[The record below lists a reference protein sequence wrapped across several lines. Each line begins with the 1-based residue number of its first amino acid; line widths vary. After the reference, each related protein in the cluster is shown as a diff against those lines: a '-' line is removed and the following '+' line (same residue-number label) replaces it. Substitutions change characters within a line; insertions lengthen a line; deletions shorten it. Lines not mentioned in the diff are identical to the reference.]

1 MYNVMHIS
9 SDIIMSRNKKDIG
22 AYCWRKGVVNMISK
36 KDFIRIGDDR
46 LSIKSIERYGI
57 CTTTRYFVKN
67 ETRSEVSRDIYE
79 KAFYLYMADEEL
91 DVNANP
97 IFDIN
102 GYPVFMDMKIIRE
115 GYIPPDAFEIQ
126 KVKALYVQ
134 GNWGQ
139 HSVLIYF
146 DGECGIDID
155 GKISEL
161 DALLIGVQEK

>member
-1 MYNVMHIS
+1 
-9 SDIIMSRNKKDIG
+9 MSRNKKDIG

-97 IFDIN
+97 IFDI
-102 GYPVFMDMKIIRE
+102 DE
-115 GYIPPDAFEIQ
+115 
-126 KVKALYVQ
+126 
-134 GNWGQ
+134 
-139 HSVLIYF
+139 
-146 DGECGIDID
+146 
-155 GKISEL
+155 KISEL
-161 DALLIGVQEK
+161 DTFLTGVQEK